1 MSTIT
6 PLQAIR
12 LTHNVLLKQLIT
24 KGRLIGI
31 TIIGLL
37 PILLGWVIGRQ
48 SDDPLEELTE
58 EELALWKTGDED
70 VQQDIIQG
78 ADWDLV
84 RDKPIDDYGDVEFQ
98 ED

>member
-1 MSTIT
+1 M
-6 PLQAIR
+6 AK
-12 LTHNVLLKQLIT
+12 LTRNVNYSNY
-24 KGRLIGI
+24 R
-31 TIIGLL
+31 
-37 PILLGWVIGRQ
+37 W
-48 SDDPLEELTE
+48 EEYVLTE

-84 RDKPIDDYGDVEFQ
+84 RDKPIDDYGDVEFVE

>member
-12 LTHNVLLKQLIT
+12 LTQNVLLKQLIT

-31 TIIGLL
+31 IIIGLL

-48 SDDPLEELTE
+48 SDDPLEAGVGLS
-58 EELALWKTGDED
+58 L
-70 VQQDIIQG
+70 IHI
-78 ADWDLV
+78 
-84 RDKPIDDYGDVEFQ
+84 
-98 ED
+98 

>member
-1 MSTIT
+1 M
-6 PLQAIR
+6 AK
-12 LTHNVLLKQLIT
+12 LTRNVNYWNY
-24 KGRLIGI
+24 R
-31 TIIGLL
+31 
-37 PILLGWVIGRQ
+37 W
-48 SDDPLEELTE
+48 EEYVLTE

>member
-1 MSTIT
+1 M
-6 PLQAIR
+6 AK
-12 LTHNVLLKQLIT
+12 LTRNVNYSNY
-24 KGRLIGI
+24 R
-31 TIIGLL
+31 
-37 PILLGWVIGRQ
+37 W
-48 SDDPLEELTE
+48 EEYVLTE

>member
-1 MSTIT
+1 M
-6 PLQAIR
+6 AK
-12 LTHNVLLKQLIT
+12 LTRNVNYSNY
-24 KGRLIGI
+24 R
-31 TIIGLL
+31 
-37 PILLGWVIGRQ
+37 W
-48 SDDPLEELTE
+48 EEYVLTE

-98 ED
+98 END